1 MNKKGIALI
10 LGFIVI
16 AVLAIFGA
24 TVISR
29 SISETRVVKR
39 HTESNQAFWL
49 AEAGINCALK
59 ELKLSYSSTLAN
71 CTVSPIGAG
80 RYAVGAPVNIVKSG
94 QTYKQITSYGFIP
107 AAAPARENRTIE
119 ALMVK
124 FEYTPNDF
132 YTNAIYTAGG
142 VSISGK
148 AYTVEGNVTY
158 AGNFTG
164 YEGDVNGTIESDPL
178 IYPLVQLN
186 FDEIRARSISQGN
199 YHNSTQ
205 LNGPF
210 PTSFWYNETAGIPN
224 VVFLEGNLDLSGK
237 THVAGFFVVG
247 GEVTYNATI
256 SGNVD
261 VDGSIYTLGRF
272 TINGGGN
279 ALNVDGGSWSGQLT
293 TLHGGATVHYNQTVM
308 TAIRN
313 LNFTTDVQIV
323 SWREVKNPYN
333 LTNLTE

>member
-16 AVLAIFGA
+16 AVLTIFGA

-107 AAAPARENRTIE
+107 ATSPARENRTIE

-142 VSISGK
+142 ITTQGNSFDVN
-148 AYTVEGNVTY
+148 GNVTY
-158 AGNFTG
+158 AGNFSG
-164 YEGDVNGTIESDPL
+164 SQGNIDGNISQNSS
-178 IYPLVQLN
+178 IYPLAQLN
-186 FDEIRARSISQGN
+186 FDQIRAISQGQGN

-210 PTSFWYNETAGIPN
+210 PTSFWYNQTVGIPN
-224 VVFLEGNLDLSGK
+224 VIFLEGNLDLSGK

-247 GEVTYNATI
+247 GEVVYNATI

-261 VDGSIYTLGRF
+261 VDGSIYTNGRF

-279 ALNVDGGSWSGQLT
+279 ALNIDGGTWSGQLT
-293 TLHGGATVHYNQTVM
+293 TLHGNAKVDYNQTVM
-308 TAIRN
+308 TAIQN
-313 LNFTTDVQIV
+313 LGLDTDVQIV